1 MNKYKSPISTTFGTT
16 GCMYNES
23 TITMKDIEYNH
34 YGLYAND
41 NTYAVTFNPHINRPP
56 TTYIPHNPVRPPQTN
71 EQMTITQNEPSVSM
85 TDGMHYLN
93 NATSK
98 PPPYLPPYLNRP
110 DDQPTIQ
117 GLADEKNKANLIYFK
132 PHNVNIKNIHY

>member
-1 MNKYKSPISTTFGTT
+1 MNKYKSPNSTTFGTT

-23 TITMKDIEYNH
+23 TNTDKDIEYKH
-34 YGLYAND
+34 FGLYAND
-41 NTYAVTFNPHINRPP
+41 NTYAVTFHPHINRPP
-56 TTYIPHNPVRPPQTN
+56 TTYMPHYPVRPPPTN
-71 EQMTITQNEPSVSM
+71 EQMTLTQNEPSVSM

-98 PPPYLPPYLNRP
+98 PPPLLPPYMNRP
-110 DDQPTIQ
+110 DDLTTIQ
-117 GLADEKNKANLIYFK
+117 GSADEKNKANLIYFK